1 MLKNLFRPRIVED
14 RHFAVPEGT
23 RVYAIGDIH
32 GRVDLLRSLQDMIV
46 ADSVDSPA
54 ARNVLV
60 YLGDYVDRG
69 DSSRQVIEFLMKQ
82 HIQGFEIVHLIG
94 NHEEMML
101 TFLDDPSIGP
111 NWIGNGGGETLLSY
125 GIHNPGHRAVLEP
138 DTLEMLS
145 RALAAELPIEHFNFL
160 HDLATSHVEGDYMFV
175 HAGIMP
181 GVALDLQT
189 RADLLWIRD
198 EFLSSQADHGKCIVH
213 GHTITRE
220 VAFPGNRI
228 GIDTGAF
235 YSGVLTCLVLQG
247 QDRKLIQTGS

>member
-1 MLKNLFRPRIVED
+1 MLKSLFWPRPIED
-14 RHFAVPEGT
+14 RQFAVPDGT
-23 RVYAIGDIH
+23 RAYVVGDIH
-32 GRVDLLRSLQDMIV
+32 GRVDLLRRLHDMV
-46 ADSVDSPA
+46 AADSLTSPVT
-54 ARNVLV
+54 RNVLV

-69 DSSRQVIEFLMKQ
+69 DSSRQVIEFLMQ
-82 HIQGFEIVHLIG
+82 QELQGFEIVHLIG

-138 DTLEMLS
+138 GTLETLS
-145 RALAAELPIEHFNFL
+145 QALAAELPKEHVNFL
-160 HDLATSHVEGDYMFV
+160 HGLATSHVEGDYMFV

-181 GVALDLQT
+181 GVSLDLQT

-198 EFLSSQADHGKCIVH
+198 EFLSSHADHGKCIVH

-220 VAFPGNRI
+220 VAFRGNRI

-235 YSGVLTCLVLQG
+235 YTGVLTCLVLQG
-247 QDRKLIQTGS
+247 QDRKLMQTGS